1 MLARALRKRAGV
13 DDVIAE
19 LWSTLIVFALLS
31 GCAWLG
37 RFVRPRLPESHRAR
51 ETVEIMQTMVGMLVT
66 LAALVLGLLTA
77 SVRSGYDG
85 ARHDRQQYAL
95 QISGLDRC
103 LRNYGPE
110 ADGIRGMLASYV
122 AGVIASTWPAE
133 RPPSG
138 IAYPDTARMAR
149 IGFNAQLAGLMN
161 ESGIAI
167 RSLRPAGALQVATLE
182 DCRADYRDV
191 LVARRAVLADI
202 GVSISP
208 PFYEVLVFWLMII
221 FGAFGLLAPRNN
233 LSTIAVV
240 FCAVS
245 LSSAVLV
252 ILDLSHPYGGF
263 FSVSSED
270 MRGALANIMAPERR

>member
-1 MLARALRKRAGV
+1 M
-13 DDVIAE
+13 IAE

-31 GCAWLG
+31 GCGWLG
-37 RFVRPRLPESHRAR
+37 RFVRPRLPEAHRAH
-51 ETVEIMQTMVGMLVT
+51 ETVEIMQTLVGMLVT

-77 SVRSGYDG
+77 SVRTGYDG

-95 QISGLDRC
+95 QIGSLDRC
-103 LRNYGPE
+103 LRDYGPE
-110 ADGIRGMLASYV
+110 ADRIRGMLASYV
-122 AGVIASTWPAE
+122 AGVIASTWPSE

-138 IAYPDTARMAR
+138 IAYPNTASMAR
-149 IGFNAQLAGLMN
+149 TGANPQLSDLMN
-161 ESGIAI
+161 EAGVAI
-167 RSLRPAGALQVATLE
+167 RSLRPASTLHAATLE

-202 GVSISP
+202 KPSISP
-208 PFYEVLVFWLMII
+208 PFYEVFVFWLMII

-233 LSTIAVV
+233 LSTIAVI

-252 ILDLSHPYGGF
+252 ILDLSHPYSGF
-263 FSVSSED
+263 FSISSED
-270 MRGALANIMAPERR
+270 MRGALADIVAPERP